1 MDKLKKVGLTALGTA
16 LVSTASFAAELTVT
30 GSAGLTLVGGDNT
43 NTGNGW
49 SQSDTLTFAGSADLD
64 NGMSVSTSLAIDGG
78 IMDANSLTLNMN
90 DMGTLKFAGTDGSGP
105 VGAWDDI
112 TPTANEE
119 AYALVAGTPT
129 GPDGGVAGNNNFN
142 YTNSTMMDG
151 VTVMVHYQPSGGTTE
166 VQSTTEYGI
175 QYTGIEGLDVRF
187 AAGDNEDTASV
198 TVENTVMAATYA
210 IDAFTIGMQDNSTD
224 STTANA
230 DNDFRAYG
238 ISYAVSEDI
247 SISYNV
253 ASTDFENTTLEDQDS
268 TGMSFS
274 YTNGSV
280 TLSGSMNEVDNI
292 QGTSATDNTGY
303 ELNIAFAF

>member
-1 MDKLKKVGLTALGTA
+1 
-16 LVSTASFAAELTVT
+16 
-30 GSAGLTLVGGDNT
+30 
-43 NTGNGW
+43 
-49 SQSDTLTFAGSADLD
+49 
-64 NGMSVSTSLAIDGG
+64 
-78 IMDANSLTLNMN
+78 
-90 DMGTLKFAGTDGSGP
+90 
-105 VGAWDDI
+105 
-112 TPTANEE
+112 
-119 AYALVAGTPT
+119 
-129 GPDGGVAGNNNFN
+129 
-142 YTNSTMMDG
+142 MDG
-151 VTVMVHYQPSGGTTE
+151 VTIQVHYQPSDGTTE

-198 TVENTVMAATYA
+198 TTENTVMAATYA

-253 ASTDFENTTLEDQDS
+253 ASTDYENTSLEDQDS

-292 QGTSATDNTGY
+292 QGASATDNTGY